1 MDPFALALDALF
13 SAPGSKEVTYYPKD
27 GPGRAGVRVIFGQ
40 PDKAV
45 GFGEQQIIE
54 GTNVFEIRV
63 SDVSMPAKG
72 DIVVIGDVTY
82 KLLGEPMLD
91 VEGLTWTIGGSPV
104 A

>member
-13 SAPGSKEVTYYPKD
+13 SAPGSKEVAYYPKD
-27 GPGRAGVRVIFGQ
+27 GVGRTGVRVILGQ
-40 PDKAV
+40 PDKSV

-63 SDVSMPAKG
+63 SDVTMPAKG
-72 DIVVIGDVTY
+72 DIVVIGDATY

-91 VEGLTWTIGGSPV
+91 VEALTWTIGGSLV